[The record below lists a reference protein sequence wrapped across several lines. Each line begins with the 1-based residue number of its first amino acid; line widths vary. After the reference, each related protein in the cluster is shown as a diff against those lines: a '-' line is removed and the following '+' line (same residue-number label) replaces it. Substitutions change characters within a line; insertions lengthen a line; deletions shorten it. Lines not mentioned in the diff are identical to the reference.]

1 MKESEAEQCNWAMDW
16 ERKVGSSG
24 GSTYEAVVVVEVE
37 DTIEIMLLMQEDV
50 LQWRLHMTHPP
61 SSIRGL
67 LVLINRVNGLRRS
80 YGVQNSDRC
89 ATSS

>member
-37 DTIEIMLLMQEDV
+37 DTIEIVLLMLVED
-50 LQWRLHMTHPP
+50 
-61 SSIRGL
+61 
-67 LVLINRVNGLRRS
+67 
-80 YGVQNSDRC
+80 
-89 ATSS
+89 